1 MARTSC
7 GQMTFMSPRN
17 LANMVLGSAQQDWK
31 LRGLRSNS
39 EPWQSS
45 GGPDVTTL
53 PVLAISGVY
62 PAILG
67 QANQL
72 ILIKDGCH
80 RALILGGSRS
90 AGRKPGYDGAEDN
103 TFG

>member
-1 MARTSC
+1 MI
-7 GQMTFMSPRN
+7 
-17 LANMVLGSAQQDWK
+17 
-31 LRGLRSNS
+31 
-39 EPWQSS
+39 
-45 GGPDVTTL
+45 
-53 PVLAISGVY
+53 PVLEISGVY

-72 ILIKDGCH
+72 ILIKDGCR

-90 AGRKPGYDGAEDN
+90 AGGKPGYDGAEDN